1 MPNRQ
6 CFDNM
11 YLKYYR
17 LIGQLL
23 GCCLY
28 SEVQVCCWVLVDF
41 CSHFSQFFFQVE
53 IFWAN
58 SVWNFLS
65 GKNLTQRDLHGF
77 SVAIFN
83 FLKTLENMNEEQWG
97 AEYGGGL

>member
-6 CFDNM
+6 CFDEI

-28 SEVQVCCWVLVDF
+28 SEVQVFLPILNF
-41 CSHFSQFFFQVE
+41 CFITRVKLINPQIRLKSSGLILFGIIYQGKISLEE
-53 IFWAN
+53 IFMD
-58 SVWNFLS
+58 SL
-65 GKNLTQRDLHGF
+65 LPF
-77 SVAIFN
+77 SIC
-83 FLKTLENMNEEQWG
+83 
-97 AEYGGGL
+97 